1 MSPRFSIRLLTLA
14 VIPILMIGVLSCG
27 QKSREKGPVPQ
38 EKTDRMEGM
47 AEPEQPGEATVMVS
61 SQRRQIAGVRTGI
74 VAVKPL
80 AKTLRTVGRV
90 ELDERK
96 VADVQIKFEGFIR
109 DLFVNTTG
117 AYVDK
122 GDPLFTIYSPDV
134 VATQEEYL
142 LALKGAR
149 ELSESPFHEIRGE
162 SRSLLEAAKR
172 RLLLWD
178 IGERHLTDLERTG
191 RPELAMEMHSP
202 ISGTVI
208 GKAVLVGGMRVE
220 PGQPLYKI
228 ADLSSVWVLAD
239 VYESEIASVR
249 VGQEAAMTLAY
260 YPGETFTGRV
270 GFIYPTLDPQTRTV
284 KVRLEFDNP
293 HGKQSPRKTQT
304 SDVCHGGVQDRLGP
318 EAGRPPGGGSRFGGP
333 ADRLHRPG
341 GGTIRAPTGQARAA
355 GRWRL
360 RGPGR
365 AVRRRA
371 GGHLRQLSDRFGK
384 PSLRGHGGNGRDGDG
399 ETGRKGPGSGEEGP
413 HSEKGKA
420 LAAQEGSPAGRD
432 AADGRDGS

>member
-178 IGERHLTDLERTG
+178 IEERHLRDLERTG
-191 RPELAMEMHSP
+191 RPEIDMEMHSP
-202 ISGTVI
+202 ISGIVI
-208 GKAVLVGGMRVE
+208 
-220 PGQPLYKI
+220 
-228 ADLSSVWVLAD
+228 
-239 VYESEIASVR
+239 
-249 VGQEAAMTLAY
+249 
-260 YPGETFTGRV
+260 
-270 GFIYPTLDPQTRTV
+270 
-284 KVRLEFDNP
+284 
-293 HGKQSPRKTQT
+293 
-304 SDVCHGGVQDRLGP
+304 
-318 EAGRPPGGGSRFGGP
+318 
-333 ADRLHRPG
+333 
-341 GGTIRAPTGQARAA
+341 
-355 GRWRL
+355 
-360 RGPGR
+360 
-365 AVRRRA
+365 
-371 GGHLRQLSDRFGK
+371 
-384 PSLRGHGGNGRDGDG
+384 
-399 ETGRKGPGSGEEGP
+399 
-413 HSEKGKA
+413 
-420 LAAQEGSPAGRD
+420 
-432 AADGRDGS
+432 